1 MWAFL
6 KKLLGREGP
15 IETLPSKEVIGLKYE
30 DRPLLRRDDLDR
42 LNTSH
47 LELKNLIDEVK
58 TRAAEL
64 NKALTDELERTKRK
78 VRIFMDS
85 TFDAVLILNAEG
97 TVIEVNSRAERLF
110 QQPAEELVGRT
121 VESFQSNVMV
131 LGQQL
136 ATEAQSYIEYRKRM
150 ADRFPDV
157 VDIYD
162 RFVEYSA
169 LLRHI
174 HHIECRSRVVDG
186 LKLDVR
192 LDIFNL
198 DASNPNN
205 VIYLVVCKDMTQVH
219 HSMNRIE
226 TLNQLQRGILQSVPN
241 PIFYKNADSLF
252 LGANHAFH
260 GVFGT
265 TNATFALFRNEDLFE
280 LSTCLIL
287 DDIETR
293 LKTID
298 SSDVLVERIVMRTK
312 DSSVCEEGMIY
323 CTSLRSSS
331 GEYNGMIGT
340 FVNFKL
346 DATDSLDVVNVIPS
360 PAYIIDES
368 GLFLSCNERFAQLV
382 GVPYEQI
389 LGRTVS
395 TLYDA
400 PPHVSLNDLFDALLP
415 KKDVFEGH
423 CYNQQTGLTI
433 NIVTYRKPY
442 HGDTA
447 TGHLCVV
454 LDVTEIKNIQR
465 IHQHIFES
473 TPIPMYMKDSAL
485 RFVQVNQPYAD
496 WLGLPKHKILDRTL
510 YELKCLYDLGTDV
523 SVEQRTFYLA
533 NQALVE
539 AIGTDI
545 ARYDAQISS
554 FAEGQVQ
561 TFELELPHFGKLTL
575 VNALMYRIPVF
586 NKEGAFDGIIG
597 SVVDVSHFKDFR
609 QSFASTLQ
617 VPTVV
622 VDQDNIIRE
631 FNLQYAAML
640 KTDPD
645 YLIGQPF
652 VPLPG
657 AVLENT
663 NVASTT
669 STKEV
674 ELDGV
679 KYIRYSAHTQNGLT
693 AHMYFVVEA

>member
-1 MWAFL
+1 MWSFL
-6 KKLLGREGP
+6 KKWFGREEP
-15 IETLPSKEVIGLKYE
+15 KKALPSREVIGLKYE
-30 DRPLLRRDDLDR
+30 DRPLLRRDDIDR
-42 LNTSH
+42 LNNSH
-47 LELKNLIDEVK
+47 LELKTLIDEVK
-58 TRAAEL
+58 NKAAEL
-64 NKALTDELERTKRK
+64 NQALTDELERTKRK

-85 TFDAVLILNAEG
+85 TFDAVLILNSEG

-121 VESFQSNVMV
+121 IESFQSNIIV
-131 LGQQL
+131 LSQQL
-136 ATEAQSYIEYRKRM
+136 TTEAQSYIEYRKRM
-150 ADRFPDV
+150 ADRFRDV

-162 RFVEYSA
+162 RFVEYSV

-198 DASNPNN
+198 DASNPSN

-219 HSMNRIE
+219 NSMNRIE

-241 PIFYKNADSLF
+241 PIFYKNAESLF

-265 TNATFALFRNEDLFE
+265 TNASFALFRNEDLFE
-280 LSTCLIL
+280 ASTCMVL
-287 DDIETR
+287 DEIEAR
-293 LKTID
+293 LRT
-298 SSDVLVERIVMRTK
+298 SETSDVLVERIVMRTR
-312 DSSVCEEGMIY
+312 DSEICEEGMIY
-323 CTSLRSSS
+323 CTSLRSSE

-340 FVNFKL
+340 FVNFKF
-346 DATDSLDVVNVIPS
+346 DSTDNLDVVDAIPS
-360 PAYIIDES
+360 PAYIIDEC
-368 GLFLSCNERFAQLV
+368 GLFLACNERFAQLV
-382 GVPYEQI
+382 GVPLEMI
-389 LGRTVS
+389 VGRTVS

-400 PPHVSLNDLFDALLP
+400 PPHVSLSDLFEALLP
-415 KKDVFEGH
+415 KNDVFEGH
-423 CYNQQTGLTI
+423 CYNQKTGLTV

-442 HGDTA
+442 HSETA

-510 YELKCLYDLGTDV
+510 YELKSLYDAGVDV
-523 SVEQRTFYLA
+523 SVEQRAFYLA
-533 NQALVE
+533 NQVLVE
-539 AIGTDI
+539 TIGADI
-545 ARYDAQISS
+545 ARYDSQISG

-561 TFELELPHFGKLTL
+561 TFELELPHFGKLAL

-586 NKEGAFDGIIG
+586 KDGAFDGIIG
-597 SVVDVSHFKDFR
+597 SVVDVSHFKDFK

-622 VDQDNIIRE
+622 VDQENIIRE

-657 AVLENT
+657 AILENA

-679 KYIRYSAHTQNGLT
+679 KYIRYSARTQNGLT

>member
-1 MWAFL
+1 MWSFL
-6 KKLLGREGP
+6 KKWFGREEP
-15 IETLPSKEVIGLKYE
+15 KKALPSREVIGLKYE
-30 DRPLLRRDDLDR
+30 DRPLLRKDDLDR
-42 LNTSH
+42 LNSSH

-58 TRAAEL
+58 NRAAEL
-64 NKALTDELERTKRK
+64 NQALTDELERTKRK

-85 TFDAVLILNAEG
+85 TFDAVLILNYEG
-97 TVIEVNSRAERLF
+97 TVIEVNSRAEKLF
-110 QQPAEELVGRT
+110 QQPAEELIGRT
-121 VESFQSNVMV
+121 VESFQSTILV

-150 ADRFPDV
+150 SDRFPDV
-157 VDIYD
+157 ADIYD

-169 LLRHI
+169 ILRHI
-174 HHIECRSRVVDG
+174 HHIECRSRVVEG

-198 DASNPNN
+198 DASNPIN
-205 VIYLVVCKDMTQVH
+205 VVYLVVCKDMTQVH
-219 HSMNRIE
+219 NSMNRIE

-265 TNATFALFRNEDLFE
+265 TNSTFALFRNEDLFE
-280 LSTCLIL
+280 ASTCIVL
-287 DDIETR
+287 DDIEAR
-293 LKTID
+293 LRTID
-298 SSDVLVERIVMRTK
+298 SSDVLVERIVMRTR
-312 DSSVCEEGMIY
+312 DSSISEEGMIY
-323 CTSLRSSS
+323 CTSLRSSE

-346 DATDSLDVVNVIPS
+346 DTVDNLDLVTAIPS
-360 PAYIIDES
+360 PAYIINED
-368 GLFLSCNERFAQLV
+368 GVFLSCNERFAQLV
-382 GVPYEQI
+382 GIPVESI
-389 LGRTVS
+389 IGRTVS
-395 TLYDA
+395 TLYDV
-400 PPHVSLNDLFDALLP
+400 PPNVTLGDLFEALLP
-415 KKDVFEGH
+415 KSDVFEGH
-423 CYNQQTGLTI
+423 CYNQRTGLTV
-433 NIVTYRKPY
+433 NIVTYRKPFNS
-442 HGDTA
+442 DTA

-510 YELKCLYDLGTDV
+510 YELKGLYDNGIDI
-523 SVEQRTFYLA
+523 SGDQKSFYLA
-533 NQALVE
+533 NQVLIE
-539 AIGTDI
+539 AIGIDI
-545 ARYDAQISS
+545 ARYDAQISG

-561 TFELELPHFGKLTL
+561 TFELELPHFGKLAL
-575 VNALMYRIPVF
+575 VSALMYRIPVF
-586 NKEGAFDGIIG
+586 KDGAFDGIIG

-609 QSFASTLQ
+609 QSFANTLQ

-622 VDQDNIIRE
+622 VDSNNLIRE
-631 FNLQYAAML
+631 FNLQYATML

-652 VPLPG
+652 QPLPG
-657 AVLENT
+657 AVIENA
-663 NVASTT
+663 NVASIT

-679 KYIRYSAHTQNGLT
+679 KYIRYSARTQNGLT
-693 AHMYFVVEA
+693 AHMYFVVDA